1 MGRRISGSS
10 FDTELLGE
18 TVHIEKATVTITD
31 NSVAAQTRGVPDGFI
46 DGDVAAEVELE
57 ISTKYFPTITNA
69 AKKAGSFRELPTDDI
84 MFFADTGDEEFKVE
98 CFGVK
103 ITADSILDMESKG
116 AEVLTHK
123 LKGFVTSPDFVHIGG
138 VPYLSEDDTRGLLG

>member
-18 TVHIEKATVTITD
+18 TMHIEKATVTITD
-31 NSVAAQTRGVPDGFI
+31 NSAVALTNGIPDGFI
-46 DGDVAAEVELE
+46 DGDVAAEIELE
-57 ISTKYFPTITNA
+57 VSTKYLPSIIKA
-69 AKKAGSFRELPTDDI
+69 AKSAGSFRELDTDDI
-84 MFFADTGDEEFKVE
+84 MFFADTGSEELKVE

-103 ITADSILDMESKG
+103 LVMDSILDFESKG

-138 VPYLSEDDTRGLLG
+138 VPYLSDDDTRNLLG

>member
-10 FDTELLGE
+10 FDNELLGDN
-18 TVHIEKATVTITD
+18 VHIEKATVTITD
-31 NSVAAQTRGVPDGFI
+31 NSAVALTNGIPDGFI
-46 DGDVAAEVELE
+46 DGDVAAEIELE
-57 ISTKYFPTITNA
+57 ISTKYLPTIVSA
-69 AKKAGSFRELPTDDI
+69 AKSAGSFRDLPLDDI
-84 MFFADTGDEEFKVE
+84 MFFADTGSEELKVE

-103 ITADSILDMESKG
+103 LVMDSILDFESKG

-123 LKGFVTSPDFVHIGG
+123 IKGFVTSPDFVRIGG